1 MSKAL
6 TVMRCW
12 LRCSSKHLDALRIWA
27 DRVIGLSAAI
37 GSTALIVVVLVV
49 IVDVVGRAFGAP
61 LYGGHDITTMGM
73 TVVVFAPMALCDR
86 LGGHIAV
93 DLFERYFPFWLN
105 RLINIV
111 VAISG
116 AVIFAA
122 LAWATWDSAQLS
134 VMLNLSTNLLYL
146 PKAWFQW
153 AMVFFALVASLGLA
167 LRALELALTGRDIRT
182 EKDA

>member
-6 TVMRCW
+6 TVKRCW
-12 LRCSSKHLDALRIWA
+12 PRCSSRHLDALRTWA

-37 GSTALIVVVLVV
+37 GSTALIVLVLVV
-49 IVDVVGRAFGAP
+49 IVDVIGRAFGAP
-61 LYGGHDITTMGM
+61 LYGGQDITTMGM

-93 DLFERYFPFWLN
+93 DLFQRYFPFWMN
-105 RLINIV
+105 HLIDIL

-116 AVIFAA
+116 AVIFVA
-122 LAWATWDSAQLS
+122 LAWATWESAQLS

-146 PKAWFQW
+146 SKAWFQG
-153 AMVFFALVASLGLA
+153 AMIFFALVAALGLT